1 MFRRN
6 VFDEVG
12 GYDELM
18 TGAEDQDLF
27 RKMATKGR
35 VVTVADVLY
44 SYRYHLSNATLA
56 NGTNAVHESN
66 HPAHDALAGLYMM
79 GAMRLWAGQPPQ
91 LLKPMLKKKS
101 LKWTPKTLMFLA
113 TALFGHLSASGLA
126 SIPAFIHPSPRFFCK
141 SASERRETLRMAI
154 RVVVVGMGPRG
165 QDWLRE
171 IQRDPAYE
179 LVGCVDSDRSALARA
194 SLKGVSPKQCFTELS
209 EALEQNN
216 CDAVIVATSPES
228 HVQPCELALGRGLGV
243 MVEKPFTLH
252 LRQSAGAGV
261 FGETKQR
268 ATPGCTKLSLH
279 AFVSHRATVDFRR
292 SSGQGWNGGLPVLPR
307 TACDGII
314 AGAPNKQRALGR
326 RYSPPRCS
334 ALRPEQGRHRRAG

>member
-1 MFRRN
+1 MDLTTSPQISVVMPVHNGIPFLDESIKSILAQTISNFEFVIFDDASTDGSSELLREWEQRDARIKVHHSGKQLGLAGSSNAVVSKARAPILARMDADDLAHPDRLRRQLNILESHPDIVVVGALNIGIDASGRVVRPRDRWRLLRRSGYIPFAHGSAMFRRN

-101 LKWTPKTLMFLA
+101 LKWTPKTLMFFA
-113 TALFGHLSASGLA
+113 TALFGHLSA
-126 SIPAFIHPSPRFFCK
+126 PALRVFLRSFIRARDFF
-141 SASERRETLRMAI
+141 
-154 RVVVVGMGPRG
+154 
-165 QDWLRE
+165 
-171 IQRDPAYE
+171 
-179 LVGCVDSDRSALARA
+179 A
-194 SLKGVSPKQCFTELS
+194 SLLVK
-209 EALEQNN
+209 
-216 CDAVIVATSPES
+216 D
-228 HVQPCELALGRGLGV
+228 
-243 MVEKPFTLH
+243 
-252 LRQSAGAGV
+252 
-261 FGETKQR
+261 
-268 ATPGCTKLSLH
+268 
-279 AFVSHRATVDFRR
+279 
-292 SSGQGWNGGLPVLPR
+292 
-307 TACDGII
+307 
-314 AGAPNKQRALGR
+314 
-326 RYSPPRCS
+326 
-334 ALRPEQGRHRRAG
+334 GRHYEWRLE